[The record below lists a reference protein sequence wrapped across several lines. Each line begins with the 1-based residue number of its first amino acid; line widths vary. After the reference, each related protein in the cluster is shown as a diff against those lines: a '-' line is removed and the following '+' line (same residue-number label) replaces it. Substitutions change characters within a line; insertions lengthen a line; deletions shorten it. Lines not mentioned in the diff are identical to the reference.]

1 MRRGSE
7 RDARIRRAIT
17 TAATASAVVLL
28 AGAALTNTTTTN
40 DANTHLMYASL
51 GETPG
56 VTTRNDGMTSAS
68 AYAALGEAGGAVRYP
83 NSAAERARQR
93 RDARRADR
101 VKAKEEEEAKKK
113 EEEKAKKAK
122 KKTKRGFFGRRR
134 GRDNISGVG
143 GGDSSSA
150 IADESEAW
158 TTSIQS
164 VTKNPEDYTVSARA
178 ADAAGRELNRMENF
192 AYDERGEVV
201 GGVVRANWVMDRLN
215 KRLQAA
221 LKKERDSAGLGN
233 SDKKSHH
240 KKSAEDAED
249 SSAELGTKAL
259 ELSTPVYIMTL
270 GNVKTQTPDPVIGM
284 TDSDR
289 VEHLIKQLV
298 RYHGTAAVKKYVRLT
313 PGVNVND
320 WPKHEDTAQYALKSV
335 MKEKPSSTKLSALPW
350 LSFYTSRD
358 SHGHFNDK
366 FAKERNLDGHVG
378 CLFGHL
384 FQYQLAHDAGDEH
397 AWMLESDAW
406 DPSVLGV
413 PFIDMQ
419 NLVEEAPEDYDII
432 FTDKPKDGYFEKPVG
447 SFTDVHGDK
456 IAIYPY
462 NEKNT
467 QGGLSMALVSKRFH
481 KKMFKHLSH
490 FGGDVVDAM
499 LKVQLCTDS
508 MVDSHGTFTGFGAG
522 NKPWLNCYW
531 ALPEKNAEHKHGKIF
546 YRTRQ
551 Y

>member
-1 MRRGSE
+1 MRRESE

-40 DANTHLMYASL
+40 DPTGANTQLMYAAL
-51 GETPG
+51 GEAG
-56 VTTRNDGMTSAS
+56 ATRNDGMTSAS
-68 AYAALGEAGGAVRYP
+68 AYAALGEAGGAVRHP

-93 RDARRADR
+93 RDARRAER
-101 VKAKEEEEAKKK
+101 AKVKEEEEAKKK
-113 EEEKAKKAK
+113 DAK
-122 KKTKRGFFGRRR
+122 KKTKGGFFGRRR
-134 GRDNISGVG
+134 GRND
-143 GGDSSSA
+143 GGDSSSTA
-150 IADESEAW
+150 VEESEAW

-164 VTKNPEDYTVSARA
+164 VTKNPREYSVSARA

-192 AYDERGEVV
+192 AYDEHGEVV

-215 KRLQAA
+215 KRLLAA
-221 LKKERDSAGLGN
+221 LKKERDSAGLGS
-233 SDKKSHH
+233 SDKKHHNH
-240 KKSAEDAED
+240 KKSEDAED
-249 SSAELGTKAL
+249 SSAELGKKAL

-270 GNVKTQTPDPVIGM
+270 GDVKTQTPDPVIGM
-284 TDSDR
+284 TDSDS

-320 WPKHEDTAQYALKSV
+320 WPKHEDTAQYALKSI
-335 MKEKPSSTKLSALPW
+335 MKEKPPSTKLSALPW

-366 FAKERNLDGHVG
+366 FARERNLYGHVG

-406 DPSVLGV
+406 DPSVLGL

-432 FTDKPKDGYFEKPVG
+432 FTDNPKDGYFEKAVG

-456 IAIYPY
+456 IAIYPF
-462 NEKNT
+462 NGKNT

-481 KKMFKHLSH
+481 KKMFKHLAH

-522 NKPWLNCYW
+522 NKPWLKCYW
-531 ALPEKNAEHKHGKIF
+531 ALPEKNAEHKHGKVF